1 MDSDVTRMSSIINMK
16 RMIRDNSDLE
26 SGAKFS
32 KEKRGGGRGGVQE
45 ELLSLAYVAA
55 IQSPHEQSPS
65 YKYSD
70 PAVVLMSK
78 VYQTTDSIHVEKA
91 TLPGNS
97 PTNRDRAGVCLSI
110 IMGWRER
117 ERQRQRKTAYHHSVY
132 RPHWAKSS
140 AHSQDQN
147 HRLFKKEKNT
157 DSQLRNKQTNK
168 K

>member
-1 MDSDVTRMSSIINMK
+1 MQNSAKKRWRRRRGRSRGRTSS
-16 RMIRDNSDLE
+16 
-26 SGAKFS
+26 
-32 KEKRGGGRGGVQE
+32 
-45 ELLSLAYVAA
+45 SLAYVAA

-91 TLPGNS
+91 TLLGNS

-117 ERQRQRKTAYHHSVY
+117 ARGSERETAYHHSLCIA
-132 RPHWAKSS
+132 PTEQS
-140 AHSQDQN
+140 
-147 HRLFKKEKNT
+147 RLHIVRIKIIVSLKKKNT
-157 DSQLRNKQTNK
+157 LIHSYVINRQINDLLWAEYRLVSFRLCSLSMHQ
-168 K
+168 